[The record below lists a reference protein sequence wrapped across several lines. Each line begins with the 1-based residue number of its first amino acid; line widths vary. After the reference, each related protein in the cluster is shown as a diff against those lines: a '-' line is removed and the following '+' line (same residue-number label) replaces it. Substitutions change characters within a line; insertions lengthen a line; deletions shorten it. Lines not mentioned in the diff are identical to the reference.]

1 MLGKLI
7 GYETKAFGRIM
18 VPLYIAMLAFA
29 LFTGLSIRAF

>member
-29 LFTGLSIRAF
+29 LRQM